1 MVCIDKSLDSKNKV
15 KPCLICDRCFAKIH
29 KMKKESRYKEHYF
42 RTARKQIQPAKHKT
56 MGCLANLFYVYC
68 VLGTILGSGDEHWIR

>member
-1 MVCIDKSLDSKNKV
+1 MLNLWQVFCQDSQNEKGIQIQRTL
-15 KPCLICDRCFAKIH
+15 C
-29 KMKKESRYKEHYF
+29 F

-56 MGCLANLFYVYC
+56 MGCLTNLFYVYC